1 MFDNFKF
8 IAESNKIL
16 VGTLPDEIFLEISE
30 FVKHCRKVK
39 DHPLGSLRNHLNGGE
54 NSYQISIPKPLIEE
68 SFLFPYLIKL
78 GEHFLR
84 LQGIEIGEE
93 KRKVRLRSTHNH
105 FDGYD
110 CWINFTN
117 KNDNNPFHT
126 HLGSLSGVIYY
137 SNKDHCPTIFE
148 GDVKYFGKEQEIVI
162 FPSTLKHCV
171 ETHVSDNERITL
183 SFNLDYTG

>member
-8 IAESNKIL
+8 IADSNKIL
-16 VGTLPDEIFLEISE
+16 VGRMPNEIFLEISE
-30 FVKHCRKVK
+30 FVKHCRRVK
-39 DHPLGSLRNHLNGGE
+39 DHPLGSLYNHLNNGQ
-54 NSYQISIPKPLIEE
+54 NSYQISIFKPLIEQ

-84 LQGIEIGEE
+84 TQDLEINAY
-93 KRKVRLRSTHNH
+93 KRQVRLRSNHNH

-117 KNDNNPFHT
+117 KGDDNPMHS
-126 HLGSLSGVIYY
+126 HAGSLSGVIYY
-137 SNKDHCPTIFE
+137 SNKDNCPTIFE

-171 ETHVSDNERITL
+171 ETHVSDVERITL